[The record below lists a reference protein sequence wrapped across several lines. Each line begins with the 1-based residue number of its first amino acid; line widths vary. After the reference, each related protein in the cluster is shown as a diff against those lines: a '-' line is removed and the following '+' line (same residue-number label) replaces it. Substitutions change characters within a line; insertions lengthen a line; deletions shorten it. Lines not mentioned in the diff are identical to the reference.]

1 LHSQTTLNK
10 TSSKALIGFKYIYLV
25 VFFALLAGLFHPLIT
40 DTSFDGVMIGVLTLF
55 VGLAGGVLLHRSTQF
70 EKKRGIFEGT
80 GGILAYRSIIS
91 VTSDKKRMMFLAG
104 GFTLIIISLFF
115 IIQLTGRV

>member
-1 LHSQTTLNK
+1 MNK
-10 TSSKALIGFKYIYLV
+10 TSSKALIGFKYFYLV
-25 VFFALLAGLFHPLIT
+25 AFFALLAGLFHPLIT

-55 VGLAGGVLLHRSTQF
+55 VGRAGGGLRYRASQF

-80 GGILAYRSIIS
+80 GGVLTYRSIIP

-104 GFTLIIISLFF
+104 GFTLIIIALFF
-115 IIQLTGRV
+115 IMQLTGRA